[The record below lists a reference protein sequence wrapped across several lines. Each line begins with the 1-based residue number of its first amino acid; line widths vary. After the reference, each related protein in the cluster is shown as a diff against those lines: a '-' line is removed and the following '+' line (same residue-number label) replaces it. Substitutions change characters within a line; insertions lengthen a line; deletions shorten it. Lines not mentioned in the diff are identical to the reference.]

1 MPQTY
6 LKGKLMISTKS
17 KSALLI
23 DDDRNTL
30 TVLQSELLKLGYI
43 VTAVNHPARVNETLE
58 RMDQI
63 DVIFLDL
70 EMPVTNGFEILKQL
84 REMDIDA
91 PIIAHTVHI
100 DYLNEMR
107 REGFNGLIS
116 KPLDLDT
123 LSENL
128 NRIIDGESVWQTN

>member
-1 MPQTY
+1 
-6 LKGKLMISTKS
+6 MISIKS

-43 VTAVNHPARVNETLE
+43 VTAVNHPARVSETLE

>member
-1 MPQTY
+1 MTQTY
-6 LKGKLMISTKS
+6 LKGKLMISIKS

-100 DYLNEMR
+100 DYLNQMR
-107 REGFNGLIS
+107 REGFNGLIA
-116 KPLDLDT
+116 KPLDLNT

>member
-1 MPQTY
+1 
-6 LKGKLMISTKS
+6 MITTKS

-63 DVIFLDL
+63 DVVFLDL
-70 EMPVTNGFEILKQL
+70 EMPVTSGFEVLKQL

-107 REGFNGLIS
+107 REGFDGMIA
-116 KPLDLDT
+116 KPLNFDILPETLD
-123 LSENL
+123 
-128 NRIIDGESVWQTN
+128 RIINGESVWQTN

>member
-1 MPQTY
+1 
-6 LKGKLMISTKS
+6 MITTKS

-23 DDDRNTL
+23 DDDRNIL

-70 EMPVTNGFEILKQL
+70 EMPVTNGFEVLKQL

-100 DYLNEMR
+100 DYLNQMR
-107 REGFNGLIS
+107 REGFNGLIA
-116 KPLDLDT
+116 KPLDLNT

-128 NRIIDGESVWQTN
+128 NRIIDGESIWQTV

>member
-1 MPQTY
+1 
-6 LKGKLMISTKS
+6 MISIKS

-100 DYLNEMR
+100 DYLNQMR
-107 REGFNGLIS
+107 REGFNGLIA
-116 KPLDLDT
+116 KPLDLNT

-128 NRIIDGESVWQTN
+128 NRIIDGESVWQTV

>member
-1 MPQTY
+1 MVR
-6 LKGKLMISTKS
+6 KS

-43 VTAVNHPARVNETLE
+43 VTAVNHPSRVHETLE
-58 RMDQI
+58 RMNQI

-70 EMPVTNGFEILKQL
+70 EMPVANGFEVLKEL

-91 PIIAHTVHI
+91 PIIAHTIHL

-107 REGFNGLIS
+107 REGFDGMIA
-116 KPLDLDT
+116 KPLNLTT
-123 LSENL
+123 LSESL
-128 NRIIDGESVWQTN
+128 NRIIDGESVWQTV

>member
-1 MPQTY
+1 M
-6 LKGKLMISTKS
+6 MVRKS

-30 TVLQSELLKLGYI
+30 IVLQSELLKLGYI
-43 VTAVNHPARVNETLE
+43 VTAVNHPSRVNETLE
-58 RMDQI
+58 RMNQI

-70 EMPVTNGFEILKQL
+70 EMPVSSGFEVLKEL

-91 PIIAHTVHI
+91 PVIAHTIHL

-107 REGFNGLIS
+107 REGFDGMIA
-116 KPLDLDT
+116 KPLNLNK
-123 LSENL
+123 LSDSL
-128 NRIIDGESVWQTN
+128 NRIIDGESVWQTV

>member
-1 MPQTY
+1 
-6 LKGKLMISTKS
+6 MISTKS

-100 DYLNEMR
+100 DYLNQMR
-107 REGFNGLIS
+107 REGFNGLIA
-116 KPLDLDT
+116 KPLDLNT

-128 NRIIDGESVWQTN
+128 NRIIDGESIWQTV

>member
-100 DYLNEMR
+100 DYLNQMR
-107 REGFNGLIS
+107 REGFNGLIA
-116 KPLDLDT
+116 KPLDLNT

-128 NRIIDGESVWQTN
+128 NRIIDGESIWQTV

>member
-1 MPQTY
+1 
-6 LKGKLMISTKS
+6 MITTNS

-30 TVLQSELLKLGYI
+30 TVLQFELLKLGYI

-63 DVIFLDL
+63 DVVFLDL
-70 EMPVTNGFEILKQL
+70 EMPVSSGFEVLKQL

-107 REGFNGLIS
+107 REGFDGMIA
-116 KPLDLDT
+116 KPLNFDILPETLD
-123 LSENL
+123 
-128 NRIIDGESVWQTN
+128 RIINGESVWQTN

>member
-1 MPQTY
+1 M
-6 LKGKLMISTKS
+6 MRTKS

-30 TVLQSELLKLGYI
+30 TILQSELLKLGYI

-63 DVIFLDL
+63 DIIFLDL
-70 EMPVTNGFEILKQL
+70 EMPVSSGFEVLKQL

-91 PIIAHTVHI
+91 PIVAHTVHI
-100 DYLNEMR
+100 DHLNEMR
-107 REGFNGLIS
+107 REGFDGLIA
-116 KPLDLDT
+116 KPLNLDT

-128 NRIIDGESVWQTN
+128 HQIIQGESVWQTT

>member
-1 MPQTY
+1 
-6 LKGKLMISTKS
+6 MIITKS

-30 TVLQSELLKLGYI
+30 TILQSELLKLGYI

-70 EMPVTNGFEILKQL
+70 EMPVTSGFEVLKQL
-84 REMDIDA
+84 REMDVDA

-107 REGFNGLIS
+107 REGFDGMIA
-116 KPLDLDT
+116 KPLNLDT
-123 LSENL
+123 LPETL
-128 NRIIDGESVWQTN
+128 DRIINGESIWQTI

>member
-1 MPQTY
+1 MAR
-6 LKGKLMISTKS
+6 KS

-43 VTAVNHPARVNETLE
+43 VTAVNHPSRVNETLE
-58 RMDQI
+58 RMNQI

-70 EMPVTNGFEILKQL
+70 EMPVSNGFEVLKEL

-91 PIIAHTVHI
+91 PIIAHTVHV

-107 REGFNGLIS
+107 RQGFDGMIS
-116 KPLDLDT
+116 KPVNLNT
-123 LSENL
+123 LSESL
-128 NRIIDGESVWQTN
+128 NRIIDGESVWQTV

>member
-1 MPQTY
+1 
-6 LKGKLMISTKS
+6 MITTKS

-23 DDDRNTL
+23 DDDRNIL

-70 EMPVTNGFEILKQL
+70 EMPVSSGFEVLKQL
-84 REMDIDA
+84 REMDVDA
-91 PIIAHTVHI
+91 PIIAHTVHV

-107 REGFNGLIS
+107 REGFDGMIA
-116 KPLDLDT
+116 KPLNLDILPET
-123 LSENL
+123 LD
-128 NRIIDGESVWQTN
+128 RIINGESIWQTI

>member
-1 MPQTY
+1 MVR
-6 LKGKLMISTKS
+6 KS

-43 VTAVNHPARVNETLE
+43 VTAVNHPSRVNETLE
-58 RMDQI
+58 RMNQI

-70 EMPVTNGFEILKQL
+70 EMPVSNGFEVLKEL

-91 PIIAHTVHI
+91 PIIAHTIHL

-107 REGFNGLIS
+107 REGFDGMIA
-116 KPLDLDT
+116 KPLNLKT
-123 LSENL
+123 LSESL
-128 NRIIDGESVWQTN
+128 NRIIDGESVWETV

>member
-1 MPQTY
+1 
-6 LKGKLMISTKS
+6 MITTKS

-23 DDDRNTL
+23 DDDRNIL

-70 EMPVTNGFEILKQL
+70 EMPVSSGFEVLKQL

-107 REGFNGLIS
+107 REGFDGMIA
-116 KPLDLDT
+116 KPLNLDT
-123 LSENL
+123 LPETL
-128 NRIIDGESVWQTN
+128 DRIINGESIWQTI

>member
-1 MPQTY
+1 M
-6 LKGKLMISTKS
+6 KGSMNMARKS

-43 VTAVNHPARVNETLE
+43 VTAVNHPSRVNETLE
-58 RMDQI
+58 RMNQI

-70 EMPVTNGFEILKQL
+70 EMPVSNGFEVLKEL

-107 REGFNGLIS
+107 REGFDGMIS
-116 KPLDLDT
+116 KPLNLNT
-123 LSENL
+123 LSESL
-128 NRIIDGESVWQTN
+128 NRIIDGESVWQTV

>member
-1 MPQTY
+1 
-6 LKGKLMISTKS
+6 MITTKS

-70 EMPVTNGFEILKQL
+70 EMPVTSGFEVLKQL
-84 REMDIDA
+84 HEMDIDA

-128 NRIIDGESVWQTN
+128 NRIIDGESVWQTV

>member
-1 MPQTY
+1 MRI
-6 LKGKLMISTKS
+6 MKS
-17 KSALLI
+17 KSALLL

-30 TVLQSELLKLGYI
+30 TILQLELLKLGYI

-63 DVIFLDL
+63 DVVFLDL
-70 EMPVTNGFEILKQL
+70 EMPVTSGFEVLKQL

-107 REGFNGLIS
+107 REGFDGMIA
-116 KPLDLDT
+116 KPLDLDS
-123 LSENL
+123 LPANL
-128 NRIIDGESVWQTN
+128 ERIINGETVWQTS

>member
-1 MPQTY
+1 
-6 LKGKLMISTKS
+6 MITTKS

-63 DVIFLDL
+63 DIVFLDL
-70 EMPVTNGFEILKQL
+70 EMPVTSGFEVLKQL

-107 REGFNGLIS
+107 REGFDGMIA
-116 KPLDLDT
+116 KPLNFDILPETLD
-123 LSENL
+123 
-128 NRIIDGESVWQTN
+128 RIINGESVWQTN